1 MTFSG
6 PLDSEMSPAS
16 KILLK
21 IWLLQSSNH
30 NSVKFLN
37 LVLPQGLDFLQIIVL
52 SLLIA

>member
-6 PLDSEMSPAS
+6 PLALGGPLQV

-21 IWLLQSSNH
+21 IWFLQDSH
-30 NSVKFLN
+30 HYFVKFLN
-37 LVLPQGLDFLQIIVL
+37 LILPQGLDFLQIMVL